1 MDYYERNKKKELTY
15 KWDQQ
20 QWKRDKTRE
29 YVNSIKQSS
38 SCADCSYDDPKA
50 LTFEHVREEK
60 NMNVSQRVNPGYSIP
75 AIQKEI
81 DKTDVVCGN
90 CHIKREKIYLH
101 LPIMVYL
108 SPMQEIY

>member
-1 MDYYERNKKKELTY
+1 
-15 KWDQQ
+15 
-20 QWKRDKTRE
+20 
-29 YVNSIKQSS
+29 
-38 SCADCSYDDPKA
+38 
-50 LTFEHVREEK
+50 
-60 NMNVSQRVNPGYSIP
+60 MNVSQRVNPGYSIP